1 MSIQLIAFSTHN
13 QCGLGRTGQLW
24 AHANLPKEA
33 HPDILTTAKALANGI
48 PIGATIVTESV
59 SEKIVIGDHGTTF
72 GGNPL
77 ASRVAHHV
85 FSRLSDPALHESV
98 ISKGEIFQ
106 KYLRKLRESYP
117 ELVSEI
123 RGRGLMLGLQM
134 TQDPADIVRMARE
147 RGLLIITA
155 GTNTLRFVPPLVISE
170 EEIEKGMGI
179 LEEVMEIFSKT
190 AVKNGN
196 AI

>member
-1 MSIQLIAFSTHN
+1 
-13 QCGLGRTGQLW
+13 
-24 AHANLPKEA
+24 
-33 HPDILTTAKALANGI
+33 
-48 PIGATIVTESV
+48 
-59 SEKIVIGDHGTTF
+59 
-72 GGNPL
+72 
-77 ASRVAHHV
+77 
-85 FSRLSDPALHESV
+85 
-98 ISKGEIFQ
+98 
-106 KYLRKLRESYP
+106 
-117 ELVSEI
+117 
-123 RGRGLMLGLQM
+123 MLGLQM

-179 LEEVMEIFSKT
+179 LEEVMKIFSKT